1 MCPGMAELA
10 GPTARAAG
18 MGMENLMKI
27 TTIVPTDD
35 IPEVR
40 AGRTEVLGDHRPA
53 STLIV

>member
-1 MCPGMAELA
+1 MAEFA